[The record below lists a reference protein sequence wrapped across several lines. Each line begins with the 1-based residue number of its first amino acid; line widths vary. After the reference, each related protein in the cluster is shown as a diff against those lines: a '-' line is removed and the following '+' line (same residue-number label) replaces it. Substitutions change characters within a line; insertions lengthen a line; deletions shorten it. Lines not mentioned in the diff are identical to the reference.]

1 MEVKRGDVVV
11 IAMQGNYGKPRPAV
25 VVQADG
31 FHESHASIVMCP
43 MTSSQETSMFRLL
56 IEPSHG
62 SGLKHSSCI
71 MIDKITAVPK
81 DKVGK
86 IIGRLSGSDLVRI
99 DTSLRLLLDL
109 L

>member
-11 IAMQGNYGKPRPAV
+11 IAMQGDYGKPRPAV

-31 FHESHASIVMCP
+31 FHESYASVVVCP
-43 MTSSQETSMFRLL
+43 MTSSPETATFRPL
-56 IEPSHG
+56 IEPNHG
-62 SGLKHSSCI
+62 SGLKHPSCI

-81 DKVGK
+81 DKIGK
-86 IIGRLSGSDLVRI
+86 IIGRLSGNDLVHV